1 MNEQNNTEL
10 TTEYNFMPEYCDADS
25 TPESIHARIKEK
37 LKNLP
42 MCPGIYIMYNRSGKV
57 IYVGKS
63 KVLKNRV
70 SSYFVHSKNHTPKTI
85 AMVSHVVDFHY
96 IVTDSEVEALI
107 LECNLI
113 KKYRPQYN
121 ILLKDDKQYPYIKI
135 TLGEEFPR
143 ICMTRRVIRD
153 GSKYFG
159 PYMSSYNVKSAIDT
173 IKKIFK
179 VRSCTKK
186 ISADRQTQKPCLYY
200 HIGQCSAPC
209 CGMISQEDYR
219 ESFNHISA
227 VLDGH
232 YDDITAELTKEMH
245 IASDNLEFERAA
257 GYRDKIQA
265 LESLGERQKMIMTRD
280 DNRDIIGVFKGE
292 IESCIQIFYMR
303 GGKIQGSEHFILN
316 DMDSTVSEILSE
328 FVKQYYFMATNIP
341 KEILLCEKI
350 SDADEIQ
357 EWLSSKTGHKINLI
371 VPQKGEK
378 AKLVQTVIK
387 NAKESLRQHIFKRNK
402 ELTDSNDVLREL
414 MSMLSLPTPP
424 FRIESYDIS
433 NISGAESVGVCVV
446 YNNAKPIKKLYRK
459 FNIKTVEGA
468 DDYES
473 TKEVI
478 ARRINR
484 AYKESEEIKNG
495 TLAEEDAKFLPLPD
509 LILLDGGKGHVSAV
523 RLLCETLGEDINV
536 FGMVK
541 DDKHRTRAVTDDK
554 IEYKVDKDSALFR
567 FLYGMQE
574 EVHRFA
580 IETFRKR
587 HEKASVVSELEGING
602 IGAAK
607 RKKLLNTFLSI
618 KRISESSIE
627 ELSEVIDKRSAENV
641 YNYFHNKNDKGI

>member
-1 MNEQNNTEL
+1 MTKPNYTDNTI
-10 TTEYNFMPEYCDADS
+10 EYNFIPDTSSADDNPE
-25 TPESIHARIKEK
+25 HVRNRIKAK

-42 MCPGIYIMYNRSGKV
+42 MCPGVYIMYNKSGKV

-63 KVLKNRV
+63 KVLKSRV
-70 SSYFVHSKNHTPKTI
+70 SSYFVHSKNHTPKTT

-96 IVTDSEVEALI
+96 IVTDNEVEALI

-113 KKYRPQYN
+113 KKYRPRYN

-143 ICMTRRVIRD
+143 ICLTRRVIRD

-159 PYMSSYNVKSAIDT
+159 PYMSSYNVKSALDT
-173 IKKIFK
+173 IKKVFK

-186 ISADRQTQKPCLYY
+186 ISSEHQTQKPCLYY

-209 CGMISQEDYR
+209 CGMISKEEYR
-219 ESFNHISA
+219 ESFNQIAS
-227 VLDGH
+227 VLDGR
-232 YDDITAELTKEMH
+232 YDDITDRLTKDMYT
-245 IASDNLEFERAA
+245 ASQNLEFEKA
-257 GYRDKIQA
+257 GRYRDKIQA
-265 LESLGERQKMIMTRD
+265 LESLGEKQKMIMTGD

-328 FVKQYYFMATNIP
+328 FIKQYYFTVTNLP
-341 KEILLCEKI
+341 KEILMCENI
-350 SDADEIQ
+350 ADSDEIQ
-357 EWLSSKTGHKINLI
+357 KWLSTKTGHKINLT
-371 VPQKGEK
+371 VPKKGEK

-387 NAKESLRQHIFKRNK
+387 NAEESLRQHIFKRNK
-402 ELTDSNDVLREL
+402 ELTDSNDVLKEL
-414 MSMLSLPTPP
+414 MTLLSLPKPP

-433 NISGAESVGVCVV
+433 NISGAESVGVCIV
-446 YNNAKPIKKLYRK
+446 YNNAKSAKGLYRK

-484 AYKESEEIKNG
+484 AYKETEEIKNG
-495 TLAEEDAKFLPLPD
+495 NLNEENAKFLPLPD

-523 RLLCETLGEDINV
+523 RLLCETLGEEIPV

-541 DDKHRTRAVTDDK
+541 DDKHRTRAVTDDTN
-554 IEYKVDKDSALFR
+554 EYEIDKDSALFR

-580 IETFRKR
+580 IEAFRKR
-587 HEKASVVSELEGING
+587 HERASVVSELESISG
-602 IGAAK
+602 IGTAK

-618 KRISESSIE
+618 DRISTATTD
-627 ELSEVIDKRSAENV
+627 ELAEVIDKRSAENV
-641 YNYFHNKNDKGI
+641 YNYFNRQSK